1 MPYGSVLIVDD
12 VEANLYVSEGLMR
25 PYRLKIESVMSG
37 FEAIKKIEEGGNY
50 DVIFMDHM
58 MPEMD
63 GIETTKRLRDSGY
76 NKPIIVLTANA
87 VVGQAEVFLKNGFND
102 FLSKPIDI
110 RQLNTILNTYIRDN
124 QPVEVIKAARQW
136 KENSDG
142 HAPQAASD
150 MLKGREVAGMDVH
163 KGVLRYRGDESTFIG
178 IMRSYAA
185 GVRSS
190 LMVIDPFNADNIDE
204 YRLKVHG
211 IKGASYDLFAD
222 DVVEKSAALEA
233 AADKG
238 DIDYIAENHKAFIDA
253 TWSLIHGI
261 EDMLSSLSDS
271 IQKQVKDKPDT
282 ELLKKLYIACAGHR
296 MDEVDA
302 AIAHIDEFKYQNDD
316 GFVDWLRKAA
326 DLLDYESIVNRL
338 SYLNE

>member
-1 MPYGSVLIVDD
+1 
-12 VEANLYVSEGLMR
+12 
-25 PYRLKIESVMSG
+25 
-37 FEAIKKIEEGGNY
+37 
-50 DVIFMDHM
+50 
-58 MPEMD
+58 
-63 GIETTKRLRDSGY
+63 
-76 NKPIIVLTANA
+76 
-87 VVGQAEVFLKNGFND
+87 
-102 FLSKPIDI
+102 
-110 RQLNTILNTYIRDN
+110 
-124 QPVEVIKAARQW
+124 
-136 KENSDG
+136 
-142 HAPQAASD
+142 

-185 GVRSS
+185 SVRSS

-238 DIDYIAENHKAFIDA
+238 DIDYIVENHKAFIDA

-261 EDMLSSLSDS
+261 EEMLSSLSDS
-271 IQKQVKDKPDT
+271 IKKQVKDKPDN

-296 MDEVDA
+296 MDAVDA
-302 AIAHIDEFKYQNDD
+302 AIAHIDEYRYQNDD
-316 GFVDWLRKAA
+316 GLVDWLRKTA
-326 DLLDYESIVNRL
+326 DLLDYESIVKRL
-338 SYLNE
+338 SYLNEKS